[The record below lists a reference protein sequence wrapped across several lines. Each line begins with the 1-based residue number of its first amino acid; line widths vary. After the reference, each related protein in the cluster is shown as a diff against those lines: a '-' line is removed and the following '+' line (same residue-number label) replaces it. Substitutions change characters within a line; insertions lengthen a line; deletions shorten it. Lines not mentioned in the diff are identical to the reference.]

1 MQVLYTFWSV
11 KRGLELCVSF
21 GKLQKFLGLLKSLIF
36 LFSINFECFVI
47 AFEQSENAYYS

>member
-1 MQVLYTFWSV
+1 MQVLYTFWSF